1 MCSGL
6 ELFGEKWC
14 PRAYF
19 KEVLLLCL
27 FYDRGLAGWHQF
39 RIKQSGVREASRRSR
54 LKFQLPLLW
63 LAHVIGYSQ
72 PEHVAS
78 PGKTEEVRV
87 PFTICSSGPLR
98 QVEEHPPFKGMRK
111 VTAHVTQRFS
121 EHNHQTRS
129 SSQKF
134 SFYIAGGAA
143 ALVVIWTRN
152 QQDSIAGLMLA
163 KKLETFV
170 QRIEKGHAFAEG
182 FGLLNDRAN
191 LG

>member
-1 MCSGL
+1 MCSGA
-6 ELFGEKWC
+6 ELFGEIWC
-14 PRAYF
+14 PRAYS
-19 KEVLLLCL
+19 KEVLLLRL
-27 FYDRGLAGWHQF
+27 FYGCGLARRHQF
-39 RIKQSGVREASRRSR
+39 GIKQFGMRKTSRRSR

-63 LAHVIGYSQ
+63 LAHVIWHSQ

-87 PFTICSSGPLR
+87 PFAICSSGPLR
-98 QVEEHPPFKGMRK
+98 QIKKHAPFRGMRK

-121 EHNHQTRS
+121 EHYHQTRS

-152 QQDSIAGLMLA
+152 QQDGIAGLMLA

-170 QRIEKGHAFAEG
+170 Q
-182 FGLLNDRAN
+182 
-191 LG
+191 